1 MERGPV
7 GRGLRL
13 GVLGSPNIALELSV
27 PLELHGPFGV
37 RKTGDRLLLQVDQ
50 PDALAR
56 AITSA

>member
-1 MERGPV
+1 M

-13 GVLGSPNIALELSV
+13 GVLGSPNIALQLSV

-37 RKTGDRLLLQVDQ
+37 RKTGDRLLLQVD
-50 PDALAR
+50 ALAR